1 MKLDRYTLLGRSGL
15 RVSPIA
21 LGTMTFGTEWGWGA
35 DEAAAQRLFDL
46 YVDAGGNFIDTADLY
61 TEGTSESWVGRF
73 AAARGVRDRLV
84 IATKYSYN
92 AESGNPNAGGNHRKN
107 LLRALEGSLKRL
119 GTDYID
125 LYYLHTWDRMTPVDE
140 VMRAMDDAVRAGKI
154 RYVGLS
160 DVPAWYAG
168 RAQTLADWLGFE
180 PVAAMQL
187 EYSLIERNAEHEFA
201 DLATQLGM
209 GLVPWSPLGMGVL
222 SGKYRPSQTSAD
234 GADGAHNASGLVGV
248 SGEGRLQTVG
258 AKPPPGFDK
267 LSPRNFAIVAE
278 LERVAHEANRPM
290 AQVALNWLYQKRG
303 VASIIVGAT
312 QASQLKQ
319 SLGAL
324 EFTLAPELVARL
336 DAASEPAHPFPY
348 YMFADGHQARIHGQV
363 DVRATPANHAHV
375 QRVPAPPATQS

>member
-1 MKLDRYTLLGRSGL
+1 MKLDSYTLLGRSGL

-61 TEGTSESWVGRF
+61 TEGTSETWVGRF
-73 AAARGVRDRLV
+73 AAARGLRERLV

-92 AESGNPNAGGNHRKN
+92 AEAGNPNAGGNHRKN
-107 LLRALEGSLKRL
+107 LLRALDGSLKRL

-168 RAQTLADWLGFE
+168 RAQTLADWRGFE

-222 SGKYRPSQTSAD
+222 SGKYRPSQ
-234 GADGAHNASGLVGV
+234 ASEGV
-248 SGEGRLQTVG
+248 SGSGRLQTMG

-267 LSPRNFAIVAE
+267 LSARNFAIVAE

-312 QASQLKQ
+312 RSEQLEE

-324 EFTLAPELVARL
+324 DFTLAPELVARL

-348 YMFADGHQARIHGQV
+348 YMFADVHQSRIHGQV

-375 QRVPAPPATQS
+375 QRVPAPPEAQT

>member
-1 MKLDRYTLLGRSGL
+1 MTLHRYTLLGRSGL

-35 DEAAAQRLFDL
+35 DEKAAQRLFDL

-61 TEGTSESWVGRF
+61 TEGTSERWVGRF
-73 AAARGVRDRLV
+73 AAQRGLRERLV

-107 LLRALEGSLKRL
+107 LIRALEGSLKRL

-160 DVPAWYAG
+160 DTPAWFAG
-168 RAQTLADWLGFE
+168 RAQTLADWRGFE

-187 EYSLIERNAEHEFA
+187 EYSMIERNAENEFA
-201 DLATQLGM
+201 DLATNLGM
-209 GLVPWSPLGMGVL
+209 GLVPWSPLGMGLL
-222 SGKYRPSQTSAD
+222 SGKYRPSQ
-234 GADGAHNASGLVGV
+234 SGSFEAKTVAGD
-248 SGEGRLQTVG
+248 GRL
-258 AKPPPGFDK
+258 ASLASAPPPGFDK
-267 LSPRNFAIVAE
+267 LTGRNFHIVAE
-278 LERVAHEANRPM
+278 LEAVASEVSRPM
-290 AQVALNWLYQKRG
+290 AQVALNWLHQKRG
-303 VASIIVGAT
+303 VSSVIVGAT
-312 QASQLKQ
+312 KPEQLQ
-319 SLGAL
+319 ESLGAL
-324 EFTLAPELVARL
+324 DFMLAPEHLARL
-336 DAASEPAHPFPY
+336 DAVSEPARPFPY

-363 DVRATPANHAHV
+363 DVADKPDGYDRPV
-375 QRVPAPPATQS
+375 RVPPPVETAAETR

>member
-1 MKLDRYTLLGRSGL
+1 MKLDTYTLLGRSGL

-35 DEAAAQRLFDL
+35 DEGSARRLFDL

-61 TEGTSESWVGRF
+61 TEGTSETWVGRF
-73 AAARGVRDRLV
+73 TAARGLREQLV

-92 AESGNPNAGGNHRKN
+92 AQTGNPNAGGNHRKN

-168 RAQTLADWLGFE
+168 RAQTLADWRGFE

-222 SGKYRPSQTSAD
+222 SGKYRPSQS
-234 GADGAHNASGLVGV
+234 GADGASGLAAAA
-248 SGEGRLQTVG
+248 SAGRLQTVG
-258 AKPPPGFDK
+258 PKPPPGFDK
-267 LSPRNFAIVAE
+267 LSPRNFAIVGE
-278 LERVAHEANRPM
+278 LERVAHEAGRPM

-303 VASIIVGAT
+303 VSSIIVGAT
-312 QASQLKQ
+312 KAAQLEE

-324 EFTLAPELVARL
+324 DFMLAPELIARL

-363 DVRATPANHAHV
+363 NVRAEPANHAHV
-375 QRVPAPPATQS
+375 QQVPAPEQP